1 MTQKAYRYRFYP
13 TLEQISFLAKTFGCC
28 RFVYNYFLA
37 KKQERYEEHKKTISY
52 TECSRKLAEL
62 KKTKEW
68 LKEVSS
74 VALQQSLRH
83 LEAAFE
89 RFFQKKGAFPKFK
102 KRCYEQKATFM
113 KNAFTFK
120 NGELSLAKCARPLKI
135 RWSRRFQG
143 EPSSIAITLDG
154 RGRYYI
160 SFLVEEIT

>member
-1 MTQKAYRYRFYP
+1 MQNTQFLPLLIFLLFFSQAKHTLYSIFENIMTQKAYRYRFYP

-28 RFVYNYFLA
+28 RFIYNYFLA
-37 KKQERYEEHKKTISY
+37 KKQSHYEEHKKTLSY

-62 KKTKEW
+62 KMTKEW

-102 KRCYEQKATFM
+102 KRCY
-113 KNAFTFK
+113 
-120 NGELSLAKCARPLKI
+120 
-135 RWSRRFQG
+135 
-143 EPSSIAITLDG
+143 
-154 RGRYYI
+154 
-160 SFLVEEIT
+160 